1 MYIRGNGLGLTWQQG
16 QQLTYNGNDVWS
28 INVTYMRT
36 LFGYTCQQCT
46 QGTYLPNNKLQY
58 RIFVDDNTDM
68 LGANF
73 VVEFPLSKT
82 SSYFLDK
89 PEFTVYPWF
98 YTKKGTIQAFTVNSN
113 IIDNLRHLGFY
124 LPPSFHENMYKSYP
138 GMFAFDLGGSN
149 GTYIPLDTLEEPIY
163 PYNIAVEYIVIGFG
177 DYGSPAGSR
186 TSLLTPT
193 PGYSVNCI
201 NGTFADQCGG
211 CFPNDAN
218 ITEMLHYLHKCAKT
232 SPNGGQG
239 DDTLDFLLYEVL
251 PEALNL
257 TNNRID
263 NSSLGIMGYSLGGLM
278 SCYAAWTR
286 PQYFKYAA
294 CQSPSFWW
302 PINNNLTTVSFDF
315 INKTMRNESL
325 WTNRP
330 VQKIYLDAGG
340 AEQESPFNLTQST
353 VEAAELMATN
363 NRLSLNHNL
372 WLHIA
377 PGSDHSSV
385 EYLKRLWLALGTIY
399 KAPGDPAMPS
409 N

>member
-1 MYIRGNGLGLTWQQG
+1 
-16 QQLTYNGNDVWS
+16 
-28 INVTYMRT
+28 
-36 LFGYTCQQCT
+36 
-46 QGTYLPNNKLQY
+46 
-58 RIFVDDNTDM
+58 M

-302 PINNNLTTVSFDF
+302 PS
-315 INKTMRNESL
+315 NENYTQSYFEFL
-325 WTNRP
+325 NVTLKDPTHWHNRP
-330 VQKIYLDAGG
+330 NQKIYIDTGG
-340 AEQESPFNLTQST
+340 QEIRWPFYLTDSAVEVARAIAEHELFTMDQNVWIHVSPDKGHGPVEFNARVWKALTT
-353 VEAAELMATN
+353 LY
-363 NRLSLNHNL
+363 R
-372 WLHIA
+372 
-377 PGSDHSSV
+377 
-385 EYLKRLWLALGTIY
+385 
-399 KAPGDPAMPS
+399 APGDMHSEITSGAVS
-409 N
+409 NFLIHNINQFLGIALLFLYKYWQF